1 MRRCEMVPG
10 PPAQIPL
17 FGSITDVSV
26 KPEGISIFRESI
38 ARIVLYVHLK
48 IAINSNG

>member
-26 KPEGISIFRESI
+26 KPEGISIFI
-38 ARIVLYVHLK
+38 KPITIKYT
-48 IAINSNG
+48 

>member
-26 KPEGISIFRESI
+26 KPEGRVIFIKPI
-38 ARIVLYVHLK
+38 AWIVLYVH
-48 IAINSNG
+48 